1 MKRTKRKKEKSHQNN
16 FKKCPLCNWLFPK
29 NMNIQRISIHIN
41 KCLDGN
47 GENDKNKYE
56 NYTKYNQISI
66 YDIIEY
72 KSCPICNKVIFQ
84 LSDKVKYIHIN
95 ECLKKLEKRD

>member
-1 MKRTKRKKEKSHQNN
+1 
-16 FKKCPLCNWLFPK
+16 
-29 NMNIQRISIHIN
+29 MNIQRISIHIN

-56 NYTKYNQISI
+56 NYKKYNQISI

-84 LSDKVKYIHIN
+84 LSDKVKYVHIN